1 MSFRCEGCRSVGYKP
16 EIITTKTRMHEHVEL
31 RPDGEWG
38 ESMIPMIVG
47 SGPQIVQQKKLC
59 GKCA

>member
-1 MSFRCEGCRSVGYKP
+1 MSFRCEQCKKVADRPQIV
-16 EIITTKTRMHEHVEL
+16 TTKTRMHEHVEL
-31 RPDGEWG
+31 REGERG
-38 ESMIPMIVG
+38 VLVPMIVG